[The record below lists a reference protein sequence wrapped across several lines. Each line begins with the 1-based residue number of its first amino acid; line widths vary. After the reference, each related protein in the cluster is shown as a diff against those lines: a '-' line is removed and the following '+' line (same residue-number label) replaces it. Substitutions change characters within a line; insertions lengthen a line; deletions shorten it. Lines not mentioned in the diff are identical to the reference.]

1 MLNPGHQLQ
10 LKKLK
15 QKVLEV
21 FPGATF
27 KLLPRQNRAWTSP
40 SENSPSEN
48 TPGTNT
54 SENSPSENSPSENT
68 REDSPSENTHHAS
81 IQELERK
88 LATIKTID
96 ELKGF
101 ANRRSIFKLD
111 VPKWSENEK
120 RAIQWRKIEIEKSTR

>member
-1 MLNPGHQLQ
+1 MLNPGHNLQ

-15 QKVLEV
+15 EEVLDL

-27 KLLPRQNRAWTSP
+27 KLLPRRNRAWTST
-40 SENSPSEN
+40 SEN
-48 TPGTNT
+48 TPGTDT
-54 SENSPSENSPSENT
+54 SENTPGTDTSENT

-88 LATIKTID
+88 LATIKTIE

-120 RAIQWRKIEIEKSTR
+120 RAIQWRKMEIESGSR

>member
-1 MLNPGHQLQ
+1 MLDPGHHLQ

-15 QKVLEV
+15 EKVLEV

-48 TPGTNT
+48 TLGTNT
-54 SENSPSENSPSENT
+54 SENSPSENT

-81 IQELERK
+81 FKELERK
-88 LATIKTID
+88 LATIKTIE

-111 VPKWSENEK
+111 IPKWNENEK
-120 RAIQWRKIEIEKSTR
+120 RAIQWRKMEIERGSR

>member
-1 MLNPGHQLQ
+1 MLNSGHHLQ

-15 QKVLEV
+15 EKVLEV

-27 KLLPRQNRAWTSP
+27 KLLPRQNRAWTSL
-40 SENSPSEN
+40 SENTREDSPSEN

-54 SENSPSENSPSENT
+54 SEDSPSENS
-68 REDSPSENTHHAS
+68 RHAN
-81 IQELERK
+81 IQELEKK
-88 LATIKTID
+88 LATIKTIE

-111 VPKWSENEK
+111 VPKWNENEK
-120 RAIQWRKIEIEKSTR
+120 RAIQWRKMEIESGSR

>member
-1 MLNPGHQLQ
+1 MLDPGHHLQ

-15 QKVLEV
+15 EKVLEV

-48 TPGTNT
+48 SPSENTPGTNT
-54 SENSPSENSPSENT
+54 SENSPSENT

-81 IQELERK
+81 FKELERK
-88 LATIKTID
+88 LATIKTIE

-111 VPKWSENEK
+111 VPKWNENEK
-120 RAIQWRKIEIEKSTR
+120 RAIQWRKMEIERGSR

>member
-1 MLNPGHQLQ
+1 MLNSGHHLQ

-15 QKVLEV
+15 EKVLEV

-40 SENSPSEN
+40 SEN
-48 TPGTNT
+48 
-54 SENSPSENSPSENT
+54 T
-68 REDSPSENTHHAS
+68 REDSPSENTPGANTSEDSPSENSRHAS

-88 LATIKTID
+88 LATIKTIE

-111 VPKWSENEK
+111 VPKWNENEK
-120 RAIQWRKIEIEKSTR
+120 RAIQWRKMEIESGSR

>member
-48 TPGTNT
+48 SPGTNT
-54 SENSPSENSPSENT
+54 SEDSPSENT
-68 REDSPSENTHHAS
+68 REDSPSENSRHAS

-88 LATIKTID
+88 LATIKTIE

-111 VPKWSENEK
+111 VPKWNENEK
-120 RAIQWRKIEIEKSTR
+120 KAIQWRKIEIQKSIR

>member
-1 MLNPGHQLQ
+1 MLNSGHHLQ

-15 QKVLEV
+15 EKVLKV

-40 SENSPSEN
+40 SEKGPGPTTSEN
-48 TPGTNT
+48 TPGTDT
-54 SENSPSENSPSENT
+54 SENT
-68 REDSPSENTHHAS
+68 REDSPSENTHFAS
-81 IQELERK
+81 IKELERK

-120 RAIQWRKIEIEKSTR
+120 RAIQWRKIEIESGSR

>member
-1 MLNPGHQLQ
+1 MLNSGHHLQ

-15 QKVLEV
+15 EKVLEL

-27 KLLPRQNRAWTSP
+27 KLLPRQNRAWTSH
-40 SENSPSEN
+40 SENTRENSPSEN

-54 SENSPSENSPSENT
+54 SENTPSENS
-68 REDSPSENTHHAS
+68 HHAS

-88 LATIKTID
+88 LATIKTIE

-111 VPKWSENEK
+111 VPKWNENEK
-120 RAIQWRKIEIEKSTR
+120 RAIQWRKMEIESGSR

>member
-1 MLNPGHQLQ
+1 VLNPGHQLQ

-15 QKVLEV
+15 EKVLEA

-27 KLLPRQNRAWTSP
+27 KLLPRQNRSWTEP
-40 SENSPSEN
+40 SENSPRPATSEN

-54 SENSPSENSPSENT
+54 SENSPSENT
-68 REDSPSENTHHAS
+68 REDSPSENSHHAS
-81 IQELERK
+81 IKELERK

-111 VPKWSENEK
+111 VPKWNENEK

>member
-1 MLNPGHQLQ
+1 MLDPSHHLQ

-15 QKVLEV
+15 EKVLEV

-40 SENSPSEN
+40 SENSPIEN

-54 SENSPSENSPSENT
+54 SENSPSENT

-81 IQELERK
+81 FKELERK
-88 LATIKTID
+88 LATIKTIQ

-111 VPKWSENEK
+111 VPKWNENEK
-120 RAIQWRKIEIEKSTR
+120 RAIQWRKMEIERGSR

>member
-48 TPGTNT
+48 TPSTNT
-54 SENSPSENSPSENT
+54 SENSPRENT

>member
-1 MLNPGHQLQ
+1 MLNSGHHLQ

-15 QKVLEV
+15 EKVLAV

-27 KLLPRQNRAWTSP
+27 KLLPRQNRSWTEP
-40 SENSPSEN
+40 SENTREDSPSEN

-54 SENSPSENSPSENT
+54 SENTPSENT
-68 REDSPSENTHHAS
+68 REDSPSENSRHAS

-111 VPKWSENEK
+111 VPKWNENEK
-120 RAIQWRKIEIEKSTR
+120 RAIQWRKMEIERGSR

>member
-1 MLNPGHQLQ
+1 MLNPGHHLQ

-27 KLLPRQNRAWTSP
+27 KLLPRKNRPWT
-40 SENSPSEN
+40 EPSEN

-54 SENSPSENSPSENT
+54 SENTPSENTPSENT
-68 REDSPSENTHHAS
+68 REDTPSENTHHAS
-81 IQELERK
+81 IKELERK

-101 ANRRSIFKLD
+101 ANRRSIYKLD
-111 VPKWSENEK
+111 VQKWNENEK
-120 RAIQWRKIEIEKSTR
+120 KAIQWRKIEIQKSIR

>member
-40 SENSPSEN
+40 SEN
-48 TPGTNT
+48 
-54 SENSPSENSPSENT
+54 
-68 REDSPSENTHHAS
+68 SPSENTHHAS

>member
-54 SENSPSENSPSENT
+54 SENSPSENTS
-68 REDSPSENTHHAS
+68 EDSPSENTHHAS

-120 RAIQWRKIEIEKSTR
+120 RAIQWRKIEIEKRTR

>member
-1 MLNPGHQLQ
+1 MLNSGHHLQ

-15 QKVLEV
+15 EKVLEV

-40 SENSPSEN
+40 SEN
-48 TPGTNT
+48 
-54 SENSPSENSPSENT
+54 T
-68 REDSPSENTHHAS
+68 REDSPSENTPSANTSEDSPSENSRHAS

-88 LATIKTID
+88 LATIKTIE

-111 VPKWSENEK
+111 VPKWNENEK
-120 RAIQWRKIEIEKSTR
+120 RAIQWRKMEIESGSR

>member
-10 LKKLK
+10 LKKIK

-27 KLLPRQNRAWTSP
+27 KLLPRKNRAWT
-40 SENSPSEN
+40 
-48 TPGTNT
+48 
-54 SENSPSENSPSENT
+54 SPSENSPSENT
-68 REDSPSENTHHAS
+68 REDSPSENSRHAS

-88 LATIKTID
+88 LATIKTIE

-111 VPKWSENEK
+111 VPKWNENEK
-120 RAIQWRKIEIEKSTR
+120 RAIQWRKMEIERGSR

>member
-1 MLNPGHQLQ
+1 MLDPGHHLQ

-15 QKVLEV
+15 EKVLEV

-27 KLLPRQNRAWTSP
+27 KLLPRQSRAWTSP
-40 SENSPSEN
+40 SENTREN
-48 TPGTNT
+48 T
-54 SENSPSENSPSENT
+54 
-68 REDSPSENTHHAS
+68 PSENTHRAS
-81 IQELERK
+81 IKELERK
-88 LATIKTID
+88 LATIKTIE

-111 VPKWSENEK
+111 VPKWNENEK

>member
-1 MLNPGHQLQ
+1 MLDPGHHLQ

-15 QKVLEV
+15 EKVLEV

-54 SENSPSENSPSENT
+54 SENSPSENT

-81 IQELERK
+81 FKELERK
-88 LATIKTID
+88 LATIKTIE

-111 VPKWSENEK
+111 VPKWNENEK
-120 RAIQWRKIEIEKSTR
+120 RAIQWRKMEIERGSR